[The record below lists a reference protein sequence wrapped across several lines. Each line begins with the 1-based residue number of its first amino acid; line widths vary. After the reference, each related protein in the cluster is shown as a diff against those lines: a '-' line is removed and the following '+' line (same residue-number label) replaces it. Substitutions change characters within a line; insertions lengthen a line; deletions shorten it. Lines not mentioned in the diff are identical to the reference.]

1 MEKEITI
8 YYIPKNPNIIKG
20 RIYTLYINNN
30 TNLELSSIL
39 KSRNTTTNDKKQTL
53 NSIIISEKDYTRL
66 LELNNITYQLTNRSS
81 KDIQNFLN
89 EELKT
94 IGELAKINTE
104 RQELIKKIT
113 RKEER
118 KIWTIMQ
125 KYPQFLQ
132 MVQK

>member
-118 KIWTIMQ
+118 KI
-125 KYPQFLQ
+125 
-132 MVQK
+132 